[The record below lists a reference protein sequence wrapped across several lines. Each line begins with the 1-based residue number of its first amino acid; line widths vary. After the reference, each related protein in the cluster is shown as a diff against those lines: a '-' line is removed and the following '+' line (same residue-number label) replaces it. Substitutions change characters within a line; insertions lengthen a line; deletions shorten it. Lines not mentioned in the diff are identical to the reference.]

1 MNSKWESGG
10 EMYYKRRNKLRTT
23 YLLFILI
30 SGVITFSY
38 LSYKYYIYSPISK
51 LNKQIIFRVEKG
63 ENRKTVI
70 NKMHNNKIINN
81 ELFANLYAKN
91 KNIGKDLKQ
100 GVYILN
106 TAMTPSQIL
115 DKVLNGKIDK
125 DPDIVYVTIPEG
137 FTVKEIAERLNK
149 EGLINDIDSFINECQ
164 NGAFNYEF
172 LKSIPK
178 DRKSRLEGYL
188 FPDTYEF
195 KKGLSS
201 HDIIDKM
208 LSRFNDIY
216 ESVIIPQMKN
226 HNYSVDD
233 IIIMASIVEEE
244 AKIDSERP
252 IISKVFYNR
261 LEKNMKLESCATVQY
276 ALGTHKSILYYKD
289 LQVESPYNT
298 YKYLGL
304 PRGPIC
310 SPGKKSIEA
319 ALKPANVD
327 YIYFVSKGDGSHYFT
342 NNYNEFLKYKN
353 MLKTTKN

>member
-1 MNSKWESGG
+1 
-10 EMYYKRRNKLRTT
+10 MYYKKRNYKIL

-30 SGVITFSY
+30 LGIIIVSY
-38 LSYKYYIYSPISK
+38 LSYKNYIYSPISK
-51 LNKQIIFRVEKG
+51 ENKQIIFRVDRG

-70 NKMHNNKIINN
+70 NKMLRNKIIKNQF
-81 ELFANLYAKN
+81 FANVYAKN

-100 GVYILN
+100 GIYILN
-106 TAMTPSQIL
+106 TSMTPSQIL
-115 DKVLNGKIDK
+115 DKVLNGRIDK

-164 NGAFNYEF
+164 NGNFNYQF
-172 LKSIPK
+172 LKAIPK

-195 KKGLSS
+195 KKGISS

-216 ESVIIPQMKN
+216 ESVIVPQIN
-226 HNYSVDD
+226 SQSYSSDE

-261 LEKNMKLESCATVQY
+261 LNKNMKLESCATVQY
-276 ALGTHKSILYYKD
+276 ALGTHKSTLYYKD

-298 YKYLGL
+298 YKYSGL
-304 PRGPIC
+304 PKGPIC
-310 SPGKKSIEA
+310 SPGKRSIEA
-319 ALKPANVD
+319 ALKPANAD